1 MRKVSLPGESKILS
15 VLRAWYM
22 VGIVGFALPFSHQLF
37 RFLTPFSLL
46 LLLTIF
52 FLYHTKRDRK
62 FWLVMIFICLA
73 GFGVELAGVYTGK
86 IFGVYEY
93 GRTLGLKIADVPVII
108 GINWVIMV
116 YGGLA
121 LASLTGLGRILV
133 SLLAALIMTASDF
146 FIEKFA
152 IMSDMWSWQ
161 NSEPPL
167 QNYISWFVIS
177 FLFCLLAYPSIAG
190 QKRKVAIHGYLYQLA
205 FFIIIIAIHRL
216 FWQ

>member
-1 MRKVSLPGESKILS
+1 MRKGILPGESKILS

-22 VGIVGFALPFSHQLF
+22 VGIVGFTLPFTHNLF

-46 LLLTIF
+46 LLATIF
-52 FLYHTKRDRK
+52 ILYHTKRDSK
-62 FWLVMIFICLA
+62 FWLLMIFIFLA

-86 IFGVYEY
+86 IFGMYEY
-93 GRTLGLKIADVPVII
+93 GRTLGPKVGGVPVII
-108 GINWVIMV
+108 GVNWVIMV

-146 FIEKFA
+146 FIEIFA
-152 IMSDMWSWQ
+152 VMSDMWSWQ
-161 NSEPPL
+161 NAEPPL

-177 FLFCLLAYPSIAG
+177 FLFCLLAYPSLAG
-190 QKRKVAIHGYLYQLA
+190 EKRKVAIHGYLYQLA
-205 FFIIIIAIHRL
+205 FFAIIIALHKL